1 MFFIKIMY
9 VIDYGATRGTGALTF
24 RGILESGMNFGGP
37 RFFMQ
42 SSSSCGKLFAI
53 SPEKYSCGKVRPGND
68 CKSSNDAGYERF
80 DIQS

>member
-24 RGILESGMNFGGP
+24 RGILESGMNFVGP

-42 SSSSCGKLFAI
+42 SSSSCWQTFRDFA
-53 SPEKYSCGKVRPGND
+53 GKVFVR
-68 CKSSNDAGYERF
+68 
-80 DIQS
+80 QSKAWKRLQE